1 MTARRLWLSA
11 GLLAVA
17 VVAAGAVLLAARDS
31 GDAGS
36 SPVRALRAQG
46 TITPRIAVF
55 GDTIRA
61 QVDVTL
67 DRRRVDPDSVRVR
80 AAFKEWRRVGTDRLV
95 RSDAGSTTHLRALYV
110 LRCLK
115 LPCTPGRDT
124 IVFDFDPAEVEF
136 EDRVG
141 GTSKRASLAVSW
153 PRVVIHTRI
162 TPGDLTAQASPYR
175 ADLATVPTPS
185 YRMSPGWL
193 LALVIA
199 AAVLLALAGI
209 ALAYFGWPRRV
220 AEPEPEPEPEPARD
234 PELSPL
240 EQALELLENAA
251 SANGAADQRRSLE
264 LVAEVL
270 SERGEDD
277 GLVRTARELAWSPT
291 PPPVEA
297 TKGLATRVR
306 AALEEEL
313 RQLELERLRLEAE
326 LNSGAG
332 REETSAEPV

>member
-1 MTARRLWLSA
+1 VT
-11 GLLAVA
+11 A
-17 VVAAGAVLLAARDS
+17 VVVVLVGRGS
-31 GDAGS
+31 GRAES
-36 SPVRALRAQG
+36 SPILPLRAHG
-46 TITPRIAVF
+46 TISPRIAVF

-67 DRRRVDPDSVRVR
+67 DRRRVDPSSVRVH
-80 AAFKEWRRVGTDRLV
+80 AGFKQWRRVGPGELV
-95 RSDAGSTTHLRALYV
+95 RSDAGSTTYLRALYA

-124 IVFDFDPAEVEF
+124 IVFDFDPARVEF
-136 EDRVG
+136 EDRFG
-141 GTSKRASLAVSW
+141 GKSKQASVAVAW

-175 ADLATVPTPS
+175 ADLATLPKPS
-185 YRMSPGWL
+185 YRTSPGRL
-193 LALVIA
+193 LALLIA
-199 AAVLLALAGI
+199 GGVLLALAGI
-209 ALAYFGWPRRV
+209 ALGYFGWPRREPEPA
-220 AEPEPEPEPEPARD
+220 AEPEPEPIRD
-234 PELSPL
+234 SALSPL

-270 SERGEDD
+270 AERGDDD

-291 PPPVEA
+291 PPPVTA
-297 TKGLATRVR
+297 TKGLAVRVR

-313 RQLELERLRLEAE
+313 RQLELERRRLEDE
-326 LNSGAG
+326 LSAAAAG
-332 REETSAEPV
+332 EEPRAEPV

>member
-1 MTARRLWLSA
+1 MASRRLWLGA
-11 GLLAVA
+11 ALLAVA
-17 VVAAGAVLLAARDS
+17 VVTATVVVLVGRDP
-31 GDAGS
+31 GDSDS
-36 SPVRALRAQG
+36 SPIMPLQAQG
-46 TITPRIAVF
+46 TIAPRIAVF

-67 DRRRVDPDSVRVR
+67 DRRRVDPDSVRVH
-80 AAFKEWRRVGTDRLV
+80 AGFKEWRRVGPGQLV
-95 RSDAGSTTHLRALYV
+95 RRDAGSTSYLRALYV

-124 IVFDFDPAEVEF
+124 IVFDFDPASVEF
-136 EDRVG
+136 ENRVG
-141 GTSKRASLAVSW
+141 GKSKHASVSVAW

-175 ADLATVPTPS
+175 ADLTTVPKPS
-185 YRMSPGWL
+185 YRTSPGWL
-193 LALVIA
+193 LALLIA
-199 AAVLLALAGI
+199 GAVLLALAGI
-209 ALAYFGWPRRV
+209 ALAYFGWPRR
-220 AEPEPEPEPEPARD
+220 EPKPEPEPEPVARS
-234 PELSPL
+234 ELSPL

-270 SERGEDD
+270 AERGDDD

-291 PPPVEA
+291 PPPVTA
-297 TKGLATRVR
+297 TKGLAVRVR

-313 RQLELERLRLEAE
+313 RQLELERRRLEDE
-326 LNSGAG
+326 LDCSRR

>member
-1 MTARRLWLSA
+1 MTARRVWLGA
-11 GLLAVA
+11 ALLAVA
-17 VVAAGAVLLAARDS
+17 VATAAAVVLVGRDP
-31 GDAGS
+31 GEAKS
-36 SPVRALRAQG
+36 SPVTPLRAHG
-46 TITPRIAVF
+46 TIAPRIAVF

-67 DRRRVDPDSVRVR
+67 DRRRVDPDSVRVH
-80 AAFKEWRRVGTDRLV
+80 AAFKEWRRVGPGQLV
-95 RSDAGSTTHLRALYV
+95 RSDAGSTSYLRALYV

-124 IVFDFDPAEVEF
+124 IVFDFDPARVEF

-141 GTSKRASLAVSW
+141 GKSEHKSVAVSW

-162 TPGDLTAQASPYR
+162 TPGDLTAQSSPYR
-175 ADLATVPTPS
+175 ADLATVPNPS
-185 YRMSPGWL
+185 YRTTPGRL
-193 LALVIA
+193 LALLIA
-199 AAVLLALAGI
+199 GCVLLALTGI
-209 ALAYFGWPRRV
+209 GLAYLGWPRR
-220 AEPEPEPEPEPARD
+220 EPKPEAEPEPEPARD
-234 PELSPL
+234 PTLSPL

-270 SERGEDD
+270 ADRGEDD

-291 PPPVEA
+291 PPPVAA
-297 TKGLATRVR
+297 TKGLAVRVR

-313 RQLELERLRLEAE
+313 RQLEAERRRLEEE
-326 LNSGAG
+326 LNAAAAG
-332 REETSAEPV
+332 EETSVEPV